1 MIDKEIGILFKSIR
15 TYFTKDMLKMMLL
28 PLLLSIVFFYVGF
41 FVLAGG
47 ILNGF
52 ENYQIQIETQN
63 TTGGF
68 EEETSLF
75 SMDGIYNALITS
87 SAISW
92 VAGFLFYTFGIVIM
106 GYAAIF
112 TSLIIIGFL
121 TPRILALIHQKNYNE
136 LDLQEGYGTI
146 GHTIWFFIKTIS
158 IMIILFIGLIPFYFI
173 PLLNIF
179 IMFIPF
185 YYFFHKM
192 INFDV
197 TSTIMS
203 KEQFLVVYEQNKTN
217 IRAKTLGLY
226 FVSLIPFVAFFI
238 AIFYIIYIG
247 ISYFEI
253 LKDLEDKKIDLSV
266 SKEEVQKL
274 IE

>member
-1 MIDKEIGILFKSIR
+1 MINKEIEIFSKSIK
-15 TYFTKDMLKMMLL
+15 TYFTTDMLKMMLL
-28 PLLLSIVFFYVGF
+28 PLILSVVFFYVGF

-47 ILNGF
+47 ILSNF

-63 TTGGF
+63 TNAGF
-68 EEETSLF
+68 EEESSLF
-75 SMDGIYNALITS
+75 SWDGICNALITS
-87 SAISW
+87 SALSW

-121 TPRILALIHQKNYNE
+121 TPRILALIHSKNYQE

-146 GHTIWFFIKTIS
+146 GATIWFFIKTIL
-158 IMIILFIGLIPFYFI
+158 IMIVLFIGLIPFYFI
-173 PLLNIF
+173 PLLNMLVMI
-179 IMFIPF
+179 IPF

-217 IRAKTLGLY
+217 IRTKTLLLY
-226 FVSLIPFVAFFI
+226 FVSLIPFVAFFL

-253 LKDLEDKKIDLSV
+253 LKDNTTLNLKQENKV
-266 SKEEVQKL
+266 MKE
-274 IE
+274 ISY